1 MWLIGRIIYPYM
13 DYGEALVMENLERL
27 REGPWRETMR
37 KTVRGIEENEDHKWD
52 VLFPELINSRTL
64 LSLNMHQKKE
74 LNTNLF

>member
-1 MWLIGRIIYPYM
+1 MQ
-13 DYGEALVMENLERL
+13 
-27 REGPWRETMR
+27 